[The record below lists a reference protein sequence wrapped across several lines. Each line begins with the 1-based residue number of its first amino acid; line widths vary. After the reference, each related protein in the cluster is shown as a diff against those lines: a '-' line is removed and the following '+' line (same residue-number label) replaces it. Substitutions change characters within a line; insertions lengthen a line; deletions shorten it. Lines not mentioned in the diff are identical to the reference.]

1 MTLPSKPQ
9 ARAGMPPRRAR
20 VLLGASAKVGK
31 TTLLANWAPA
41 TTLIVDTHHGTE
53 LLDGEHYV
61 AHVRNWPEFV
71 GIVTDICRGG
81 HSFHTIGID
90 LIGDLWRFADLH
102 FGTTKDGMKIPASAV
117 SDYGRSSAKARSAF
131 EVELGR
137 LLTAPVGIWF
147 LAHLREKTDK
157 EGQLTVYAPDMD
169 KAVHGYVMG
178 AVDFVWLGETQKN
191 GRRVIHTQPTAHFE
205 AGSRVPLPSP
215 LDMDARVIATA
226 MDRALNPQDYDENG
240 ERKRAEPKPTTVPP
254 TETPVVE
261 VAPLERRDVK
271 QTPGRSDIP
280 TEDVEWERLRAQISA
295 VTTGPEL
302 KSFLV
307 DDLGVALPTNVSS
320 WKRVIQG
327 LSPARH
333 AALTR
338 WLQARTDAKAGVP
351 WGEDRPDPNLNVD
364 REAED
369 AAVDALKA
377 GLGAEEV
384 KA

>member
-9 ARAGMPPRRAR
+9 TRAGVPPRRAR

-61 AHVRNWPEFV
+61 SHIGSWPEFV
-71 GIVTDICRGG
+71 ALVTDVCRGG

-102 FGTTKDGMKIPASAV
+102 FGTVKDGMRIPASAV

-137 LLTAPVGIWF
+137 LLAAPVGIWF

-169 KAVHGYVMG
+169 KAVHGYIMG
-178 AVDFVWLGETQKN
+178 AVDFVWLAETLKN
-191 GRRVIHTQPTAHFE
+191 GRRVVHTQPTAHFE

-215 LDMDARVIATA
+215 LPMDAGEIARV
-226 MDRALNPQDYDENG
+226 MDRALNPQAYDENG
-240 ERKRAEPKPTTVPP
+240 ERRKAEPAPDVVPP
-254 TETPVVE
+254 TEAPPVEPERPPVE
-261 VAPLERRDVK
+261 RDVK
-271 QTPGRSDIP
+271 RTEASDVTPVDP
-280 TEDVEWERLRAQISA
+280 WVEAVKPRASAFRGELREA
-295 VTTGPEL
+295 
-302 KSFLV
+302 
-307 DDLGVALPTNVSS
+307 LGTIGVEVPANVSS
-320 WKRVIQG
+320 WGRVLGG
-327 LSPARH
+327 LSERHRALFDSWLLAREERQ
-333 AALTR
+333 AA
-338 WLQARTDAKAGVP
+338 VP
-351 WGEDRPDPNLNVD
+351 WEEPPELAPHEPFSLA
-364 REAED
+364 EAE
-369 AAVDALKA
+369 A
-377 GLGAEEV
+377 
-384 KA
+384 